1 MVAVQENS
9 QKAIIEVTSV
19 GMAVFTFKNGSTSI
33 GRKIILRQ
41 NPRLGKDEAA
51 LSGLSGLFPFQ
62 NVLF

>member
-1 MVAVQENS
+1 ME
-9 QKAIIEVTSV
+9 
-19 GMAVFTFKNGSTSI
+19 MAVFTFKNGSTNI

-41 NPRLGKDEAA
+41 NPGLGKDEAA